1 MKKAVL
7 AFAALATVA
16 TGFATPTLAAD
27 SGLRVQVQYYDDD
40 GYRPPRP
47 YPGPRPGWDGG
58 PDRRPGWGDDYGR
71 RDIMSPRR
79 IARSLERRGYDVG
92 DMRLNRD
99 TYFVR
104 ATRPN
109 GRRVIVMVDSY
120 SGRIVGERRPGGY

>member
-1 MKKAVL
+1 MSHHACCKA
-7 AFAALATVA
+7 
-16 TGFATPTLAAD
+16 GSSKD
-27 SGLRVQVQYYDDD
+27 H
-40 GYRPPRP
+40 GYEKSCSCFCRTCHRRDRPPRP
-47 YPGPRPGWDGG
+47 SPGPRPGWDGG

-109 GRRVIVMVDSY
+109 GRRVIVMVDAY